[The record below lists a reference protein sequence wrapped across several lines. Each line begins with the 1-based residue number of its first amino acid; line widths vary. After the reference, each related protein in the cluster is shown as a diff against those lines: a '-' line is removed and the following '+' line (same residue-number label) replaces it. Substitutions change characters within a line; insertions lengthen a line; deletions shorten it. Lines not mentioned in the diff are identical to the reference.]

1 MTEPEA
7 LAVSDV
13 EDTGASVDVVGTQDW
28 FTGAGVVEFLRSA
41 GGSQYWSGRAGA
53 PILHVL
59 VSGLKLDPA
68 GHIGALAVLN
78 EGLVESIQVPLLIAN
93 VCPLGQVGLVST

>member
-13 EDTGASVDVVGTQDW
+13 EDTGASVGTQDW
-28 FTGAGVVEFLRSA
+28 FTGAGAVEFLRSA